1 MPRTMRSASVQTAL
15 LLVRMCVPGTA
26 YIHGPPGRFIQS
38 HSVSVA
44 SVSLAQCGAQ
54 AATGLPI
61 QITPGFPGLRRIH
74 RDPDIYIID
83 NFLSKKAC
91 EGFRSVGP
99 IGEKDGSA
107 KRVES
112 KVFDAGLSAGGL
124 LRGALSAA
132 GAIVPEMKSASM
144 FLSETLGQRRKSTTW
159 FLKYGSAGPLIQAAL
174 NLLPSCSL
182 ENFEEPQVV
191 RYEKGDFFDFHQDFL
206 PPAQARKA
214 GNGQRLATIL
224 VGFPICRKIS
234 RCRCVSIST
243 PGIHGA
249 HRKSRNCP
257 NHTQTHKQT
266 IQQHILV
273 SMGTLTCCV
282 CT

>member
-1 MPRTMRSASVQTAL
+1 MFVASMPRTMRSASVQTAL

-38 HSVSVA
+38 HSVRVA

-224 VGFPICRKIS
+224 VGFPICRKIL
-234 RCRCVSIST
+234 RCRCVSIRHARNTWST
-243 PGIHGA
+243 QKI
-249 HRKSRNCP
+249 
-257 NHTQTHKQT
+257 
-266 IQQHILV
+266 
-273 SMGTLTCCV
+273 
-282 CT
+282 